1 MVLTFGVAL
10 LVAGS
15 QEETVKRLRADA
27 PRIKRWGGALLLMVG
42 TWIFVLGLFAEAFAT
57 VFPV

>member
-10 LVAGS
+10 LVAS
-15 QEETVKRLRADA
+15 AQQATLERLQASA
-27 PRIKRWGGALLLMVG
+27 PRIKGWGGALLLVVG
-42 TWIFVLGLFAEAFAT
+42 TWIFVLGLFADAFAT